1 MPGSYKKVRRFTDL
15 NIEKMQKYLKFR
27 FSSIKYAVVLLGLLM
42 LTSCNDGKYEV
53 RGNQVYYTWWTFSF
67 GHQDSQLV
75 GADANTFEQL
85 EDWLG
90 RDKNHVW
97 YKARL
102 VVGCDPQT
110 VKAIKEGLIRD
121 KKDFYFEGAPMH
133 VKDMETFEIVDY
145 NDYCLWAK
153 DSKCGY
159 YDSTH
164 IEGIDFETFKSV
176 DTFVAK
182 DKNHVYRF
190 GKVLPLADPETFEE
204 MEMGYMKD
212 KDHVWYHDSIMTGAD
227 SKTLDTRWDYAWDAK
242 HVWYNGQLLKGA
254 DAKTF
259 EVLKSGYYAKDAKHV
274 WFHDEI
280 VKGADAASFKDDGD
294 MIGHD
299 KNQKYVC
306 ERIYDLDD

>member
-1 MPGSYKKVRRFTDL
+1 MNSF
-15 NIEKMQKYLKFR
+15 KFQLLH
-27 FSSIKYAVVLLGLLM
+27 FKYAFVLLGLM
-42 LTSCNDGKYEV
+42 LLASCNDGKYEI

-67 GHQDSQLV
+67 GHQDSLLI
-75 GADANTFEQL
+75 GADADSFEEL

-90 RDKNHVW
+90 RDKTHVW
-97 YKARL
+97 YEARL
-102 VVGCDPQT
+102 VEGCDPQT
-110 VKAIKEGLIRD
+110 VKAIKKGLIRD
-121 KKDFYFEGAPMH
+121 KKDYYFEGAPLH
-133 VKDMETFEIVDY
+133 VKDMETFEIVEF
-145 NDYCLWAK
+145 NEYCLWAK

-164 IEGIDFETFKSV
+164 IEGIDYETFKSAG
-176 DTFVAK
+176 TFVAK

-204 MEMGYMKD
+204 IEGGYMKD
-212 KDHVWYHDSIMTGAD
+212 KDRVWYMDSIMPDAEGK
-227 SKTLDTRWDYAWDAK
+227 SVESSWSYAWDSK
-242 HVWYNGQLLKGA
+242 HVWYNGRLLKGA
-254 DAKTF
+254 DPKTF

-274 WFHDEI
+274 WYHDEI

>member
-1 MPGSYKKVRRFTDL
+1 MNSF
-15 NIEKMQKYLKFR
+15 KFQLLH
-27 FSSIKYAVVLLGLLM
+27 FKYAFVLLGLM
-42 LTSCNDGKYEV
+42 LLASCNDGKYEI

-67 GHQDSQLV
+67 GNQEERLAGV
-75 GADANTFEQL
+75 DAATFEAV

-90 RDKNHVW
+90 RDKSHVW

-102 VVGCDPQT
+102 VEGCDPQT
-110 VKAIKEGLIRD
+110 VKAVKKGLFCD
-121 KKDFYFEGAPMH
+121 KNDYYYEGAPMH

-159 YDSTH
+159 FDSTR
-164 IEGIDFETFKSV
+164 IEGIDSETFKSV
-176 DTFVAK
+176 ATFVAK
-182 DKNHVYRF
+182 DKYHVYRF
-190 GKVLPLADPETFEE
+190 GQVLPLADPATYEE
-204 MEMGYMKD
+204 LEGSYAKD
-212 KDHVWYHDSIMTGAD
+212 KTRVWYMDSVMPGAEPKELD
-227 SKTLDTRWDYAWDAK
+227 SKWMYAWDSK
-242 HVWYNGQLLKGA
+242 HAWYNGQLLKGA
-254 DAKTF
+254 DGKTF

-274 WFHDEI
+274 WYHDEI

-294 MIGHD
+294 MQGHD

>member
-1 MPGSYKKVRRFTDL
+1 M
-15 NIEKMQKYLKFR
+15 
-27 FSSIKYAVVLLGLLM
+27 LLA
-42 LTSCNDGKYEV
+42 SCNDGKYEI

-67 GHQDSQLV
+67 GHQDSLLI
-75 GADANTFEQL
+75 GADAASFEEL
-85 EDWLG
+85 ADWLG

-97 YKARL
+97 YEARL
-102 VVGCDPQT
+102 VEGCDPQT
-110 VKAIKEGLIRD
+110 VQAVKKGLIRD
-121 KKDFYFEGAPMH
+121 KKDYYFKGAAMH
-133 VKDMETFEIVDY
+133 VKDIATFEIVDF

-159 YDSTH
+159 YDSTQ
-164 IEGIDFETFKSV
+164 IEGVNYETFKSV
-176 DTFVAK
+176 GTFVAK

-204 MEMGYMKD
+204 IEGGYMKD
-212 KDHVWYHDSIMTGAD
+212 KDRVWYMDSIMPDAEGKSVE
-227 SKTLDTRWDYAWDAK
+227 SKWSYAWDSK
-242 HVWYNGQLLKGA
+242 HVWYNGRLLEGA
-254 DAKTF
+254 DPKTF

-274 WFHDEI
+274 WYHDEI

-306 ERIYDLDD
+306 ERLYDLDD

>member
-1 MPGSYKKVRRFTDL
+1 MAETYKKGNGMR
-15 NIEKMQKYLKFR
+15 ILKSNFWLAML
-27 FSSIKYAVVLLGLLM
+27 AVMLLV
-42 LTSCNDGKYEV
+42 SCNDGKYEI
-53 RGNQVYYTWWTFSF
+53 RGDSVYYTWWTWSF
-67 GHQDSQLV
+67 GNQEQELT
-75 GADANTFEQL
+75 GADAATFE
-85 EDWLG
+85 EIKDWLG
-90 RDKNHVW
+90 KDKSHVW
-97 YKARL
+97 YEARL
-102 VVGCDPQT
+102 VKGCDPQT
-110 VKAIKEGLIRD
+110 VTAVKKRLFRD
-121 KKDFYFEGAPMH
+121 KRDYFYEGAPLH
-133 VKDMETFEIVDY
+133 VKDLNSFEVLDL

-159 YDSTH
+159 FDSTR
-164 IEGIDFETFKSV
+164 IEGIDSKTFKSTG
-176 DTFVAK
+176 TFIAK
-182 DKNHVYRF
+182 DKNHIYRF

-204 MEMGYMKD
+204 LEIGYMKD
-212 KDHVWYHDSIMTGAD
+212 KARVWYHDSIMPDADAKSFESKWDYGWD
-227 SKTLDTRWDYAWDAK
+227 SKR
-242 HVWYNGQLLKGA
+242 VWYNGRVLKGA

>member
-1 MPGSYKKVRRFTDL
+1 MNSF
-15 NIEKMQKYLKFR
+15 KFQLLH
-27 FSSIKYAVVLLGLLM
+27 FKYAFVLLGLM
-42 LTSCNDGKYEV
+42 LLASCNDGKYEI

-67 GHQDSQLV
+67 GHQDSLLL
-75 GADANTFEQL
+75 GADADSFEEL

-90 RDKNHVW
+90 RDNSHVW
-97 YKARL
+97 YEARL
-102 VVGCDPQT
+102 VEGCDPQT
-110 VKAIKEGLIRD
+110 VKAIKKGLIRD
-121 KKDFYFEGAPMH
+121 KKDYYFEGAPLQ
-133 VKDMETFEIVDY
+133 VKDMETFEIVEF
-145 NDYCLWAK
+145 NEYCLWAK

-164 IEGIDFETFKSV
+164 IEGIDYETFKSAG
-176 DTFVAK
+176 TFVAK

-190 GKVLPLADPETFEE
+190 GKLLPQADPETFED
-204 MEMGYMKD
+204 MEGCYMKD
-212 KDHVWYHDSIMTGAD
+212 KNHLWYEDSIMPDAVGQSAD
-227 SKTLDTRWDYAWDAK
+227 SKWNYAWDSK

-254 DAKTF
+254 DPKTF

-274 WFHDEI
+274 WYHDEI